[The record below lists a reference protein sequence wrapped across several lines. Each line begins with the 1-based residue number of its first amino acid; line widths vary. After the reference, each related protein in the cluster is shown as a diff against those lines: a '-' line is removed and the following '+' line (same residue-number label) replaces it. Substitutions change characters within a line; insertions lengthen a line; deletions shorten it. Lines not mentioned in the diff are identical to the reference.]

1 MTIILSQKRCHRSFL
16 IYEIAIKRGIGV
28 VDDGD
33 RWVWGDHGG
42 GRRGIVFLGSQEVR
56 EREREREYV

>member
-1 MTIILSQKRCHRSFL
+1 M
-16 IYEIAIKRGIGV
+16 

-42 GRRGIVFLGSQEVR
+42 GRRGIVFLGSQEVG
-56 EREREREYV
+56 ERERERENTYRCFSFFFFLIGGVVN